1 MQNFS
6 GCSGVHQVYKDTK
19 QKDLTWEIVT
29 EKEFVKQTYFPNNRK
44 PEVGD
49 VIQR

>member
-6 GCSGVHQVYKDTK
+6 GCSGVHQVYKDIK
-19 QKDLTWEIVT
+19 QKGLTWEET
-29 EKEFVKQTYFPNNRK
+29 KKEFVKQTYFLNNRK